1 VTESDINPAAQ
12 RLRQLHTHAREAV
25 AIVDFDLTIHEAN
38 PAMARLLAVP
48 VEAINGCTLNQFLR
62 DNAALEAQQALREAE
77 HTGVAFFETAL
88 HNAAGVALHV
98 AAYGSAM
105 TMNGRLMVKML
116 MRDVTASKQA
126 VAEIE
131 KVNRRVVHIL
141 ESTTDAYIALDH
153 ALRVTYIN
161 TRGETLFETER
172 ERVRG
177 QRLWDLFPELVSAF
191 YRAFQAALTSGE
203 PVVIEGH
210 YAATDKWLEV
220 HLYPHVD
227 GLSAYL
233 RDVTARR
240 AAEQQLRSLARFPDE
255 NPSPV
260 MRISSQGVLMYSNAA
275 SKELLQEWLSEVGQ
289 QVPASIR
296 DETIHALAA
305 RVPIEFEVRAGNHVY
320 AILLSPAPEGD
331 HVNAYGRDITARVQ
345 AEEQLRLHR
354 DHLEDLVEE
363 RTRDLESARDEA
375 QQANRAKSAF
385 LANMSH
391 ELRTPLNAIIG
402 YTELLQEEA
411 DETSQTQTLAD
422 LNKIHTA
429 ATHLLRLINDVLDL
443 SKIEAGRMQ
452 IEAEEFAVGNL
463 VASAVSTVQPLAR
476 ANQNRL
482 LVECAEELGMMISD
496 GTRLR
501 QCLLNLL
508 SNACKFTHN
517 GTVTLSVSR
526 TQTEGEDW
534 LQFRI
539 ADTGLGMNAEQ
550 RAKLFEAFSQ
560 VHLQKDKFGGT
571 GLGLALTRHLCR
583 MMGGDVTVDS
593 QPGQGSQFT
602 IHLPAVAPQAHAR
615 FSNF

>member
-1 VTESDINPAAQ
+1 MSELDINNAAQ
-12 RLRQLHTHAREAV
+12 RLRQLHAHAREAV
-25 AIVDFDLTIHEAN
+25 AIVDFELMIHEAN
-38 PAMARLLAVP
+38 PAMARLLGVS
-48 VEAINGCTLNQFLR
+48 VEVMKAHSLREFLPGS
-62 DNAALEAQQALREAE
+62 AAKEVANALREAE
-77 HTGVAFFETAL
+77 HTGVAFFEAPL
-88 HNAAGVALHV
+88 HNAQGARLHV

-105 TMNGRLMVKML
+105 TMNGQLMVKML

-153 ALRVTYIN
+153 AWRVTYIN
-161 TRGETLFETER
+161 TRGETLFNTER
-172 ERVRG
+172 DQVLGHRM
-177 QRLWDLFPELVSAF
+177 WDLFPELVSAF
-191 YRAFQAALTSGE
+191 YRAFRTALATGN

-210 YAATDKWLEV
+210 YAVTDKWLEV
-220 HLYPHVD
+220 HIYPHVD

-240 AAEQQLRSLARFPDE
+240 ASEEQLRSLARFPDE
-255 NPSPV
+255 SPSPV
-260 MRISSQGVLMYSNAA
+260 MRISSPGVLMYRNAA
-275 SKELLQEWLSEVGQ
+275 SNELLQEWQSEVGRP
-289 QVPASIR
+289 VPAPVR
-296 DETIHALAA
+296 EEVAKALGAG
-305 RVPIEFEVRAGNHVY
+305 VPTEFEARTGDHVY
-320 AILLSPAPEGD
+320 EILLSPAPERD
-331 HVNAYGRDITARVQ
+331 HVNVYGRDITARVR

-354 DHLEDLVEE
+354 DHLEELVEE

-402 YTELLQEEA
+402 YTEILQEDA
-411 DETSQTQTLAD
+411 DDAGQTQTSAD
-422 LNKIHTA
+422 LHKIHTA
-429 ATHLLRLINDVLDL
+429 AKHLLSLINDILDL

-452 IEAEEFAVGNL
+452 IEPEEFAVGNL
-463 VASAVSTVQPLAR
+463 VASVVSTVQPLAR

-482 LVECAEELGMMISD
+482 VVKCEEELGIMTSD

-501 QCLLNLL
+501 QSLLNLL

-526 TQTEGEDW
+526 THAAGEDW
-534 LQFRI
+534 MQFRI
-539 ADTGLGMNAEQ
+539 EDTGIGMNAEQ
-550 RAKLFEAFSQ
+550 QSKLFEAFSQ
-560 VHLQKDKFGGT
+560 VHLQKGKFGGT

-593 QPGQGSQFT
+593 QPGHGSQFT
-602 IHLPAVAPQAHAR
+602 ICLPAVAPQACANHND
-615 FSNF
+615 F